1 MQLVH
6 RTEYIRIYVIYI
18 YSPFGDY
25 IFNLGDYKL
34 NFETKFTDEKK
45 VKREKLDYPGSEQ
58 RG

>member
-18 YSPFGDY
+18 YIYSPFGDY
-25 IFNLGDYKL
+25 IFNLGDYK
-34 NFETKFTDEKK
+34 FETKFTDEKK

>member
-25 IFNLGDYKL
+25 IFNLGDYK
-34 NFETKFTDEKK
+34 FETKFTDEKK